1 MWLSQIACSQA
12 TQGWFDF
19 GRLVICSAALRTHAH
34 THTHSCTHR
43 NKTQT
48 AQKKCVSVHP
58 AAKAT
63 KSKQQPSHLPLDDP
77 SKSPFCWQQK
87 QNKTKQQQKQRGW
100 CFFSSLSFLSLSFL
114 SIFFFSF
121 LVARFVSGLLLVW
134 VSFVVPKQAAF
145 VVVVVV
151 FFFFLFFFF
160 CLGLVV
166 CGGMAKFRRC
176 PFLCRSEKYWKTWVV
191 LGTLKNGQIT
201 RETRTGV
208 ASASGGKMRICHCH
222 SFLHKWE
229 KPAPK
234 QQQQTKPTLRVRAE
248 QSARR
253 SVSESESV
261 SERTGAELVERSTR
275 VSKLTRTHT
284 RARTHTRTHTPR
296 KKKVEFNEQLAN
308 TKQHK

>member
-100 CFFSSLSFLSLSFL
+100 CFFFFAFLP
-114 SIFFFSF
+114 FFVFSF
-121 LVARFVSGLLLVW
+121 Y
-134 VSFVVPKQAAF
+134 
-145 VVVVVV
+145 
-151 FFFFLFFFF
+151 FFLFFSCCAVCFGTFVGLGVVCRAQASSICVLLLLLLFFFRYFFF

-191 LGTLKNGQIT
+191 FGTLKNGQIT

-234 QQQQTKPTLRVRAE
+234 QQQQTKPTLG
-248 QSARR
+248 
-253 SVSESESV
+253 
-261 SERTGAELVERSTR
+261 GAKRE
-275 VSKLTRTHT
+275 
-284 RARTHTRTHTPR
+284 
-296 KKKVEFNEQLAN
+296 
-308 TKQHK
+308 TKCE

>member
-77 SKSPFCWQQK
+77 RKSPFCWQQK

-145 VVVVVV
+145 VCCCCCCC
-151 FFFFLFFFF
+151 FFFGIFFFAWALLCVVAWQSFGGVRF
-160 CLGLVV
+160 CAG
-166 CGGMAKFRRC
+166 
-176 PFLCRSEKYWKTWVV
+176 P
-191 LGTLKNGQIT
+191 KN
-201 RETRTGV
+201 TGKR
-208 ASASGGKMRICHCH
+208 G
-222 SFLHKWE
+222 
-229 KPAPK
+229 
-234 QQQQTKPTLRVRAE
+234 
-248 QSARR
+248 
-253 SVSESESV
+253 
-261 SERTGAELVERSTR
+261 
-275 VSKLTRTHT
+275 
-284 RARTHTRTHTPR
+284 
-296 KKKVEFNEQLAN
+296 
-308 TKQHK
+308 